1 MLIDGIDLLLFVLLL
16 QVFYYSRDL
25 FLIVVSP
32 IVLSVALL
40 LVP

>member
-16 QVFYYSRDL
+16 LVFYYLRDL
-25 FLIVVSP
+25 FLVVVSP
-32 IVLSVALL
+32 IVLSVASF